1 MSGKLDL
8 IFFFNCILHFQLC
21 GRDFCS
27 LADGARHATEA
38 SSQKSAVGQV
48 QSKYKCLHSKYPVVT
63 ERKEIA
69 SVFGVSHGKDARGAG
84 LSCAGAGANVVH
96 AVRVISTRTYAAV
109 SR

>member
-1 MSGKLDL
+1 M
-8 IFFFNCILHFQLC
+8 
-21 GRDFCS
+21 
-27 LADGARHATEA
+27 
-38 SSQKSAVGQV
+38 

-84 LSCAGAGANVVH
+84 LHCAGANVVH